1 MKRVTRLANV
11 FALFTLLP
19 TAPLA
24 KDEQRTLA
32 GSAG

>member
-1 MKRVTRLANV
+1 MKRITRLANV

-19 TAPLA
+19 IAPLA
-24 KDEQRTLA
+24 TDEQRTLA